1 MQNAAN
7 RRLSTSLHALLFI
20 SGLFFIALA
29 LRVSV
34 AFFTEYAVGEAF
46 LSPDMIDR
54 IWAVR
59 LTSLFLGVTVTVLTH
74 VLNRRGVLESFFR
87 NRSLST
93 KGVLGG
99 VALLLISSI
108 LGLVLLDVGLRA
120 VDSSTFWVQTLV
132 SEQQN
137 YWHYDELVGWSHVP
151 GLEGRYSASDFDVH
165 VKISDHGLRDR
176 SYDYQRPDGVFRIV
190 VLGDSYAWGFGVE
203 HQEVFTEIIEDS
215 QDSLQ
220 VINMG
225 VSGYSTDQEYVLL
238 KEEGLRYN
246 PQLVLLMLFENDIN
260 HNTLDVNYL
269 KYPKPRFSVLD
280 GHLVQ
285 ANRPSPRIGLLR
297 ETHCFLR
304 THSVAYNYLVRVL
317 ESSSAPWVRLTRA
330 FGSGIAYWL
339 TGRRWEDPVALTSA
353 IIGEIRDLSRAAGA
367 QLVVVQVATQGQALG
382 REKTIPNEIIE
393 YFRAE
398 GIPFLDLVGPFKDY
412 LATHSGQGLQFAHD
426 PHWNAD
432 GHRLAADAIGTYLQ
446 TDAWWA

>member
-1 MQNAAN
+1 MQRAAN
-7 RRLSTSLHALLFI
+7 RRLCDCLSTLLFI
-20 SGLFFIALA
+20 LGLFLIALA

-34 AFFTEYAVGEAF
+34 AFFAEYAVGEAF
-46 LSPDMIDR
+46 LSPDMTDR

-59 LTSLFLGVTVTVLTH
+59 LTFLLLGVTVTVLTY
-74 VLNRRGVLESFFR
+74 VLKRNGVLESFFR
-87 NRSLST
+87 SRSLST

-99 VALLLISSI
+99 VALLLISSV

-137 YWHYDELVGWSHVP
+137 YWHYDELVGWNHVP

-165 VKISDHGLRDR
+165 VKINDQGLRDR
-176 SYDYQRPDGVFRIV
+176 SYDYERPDGVFRIV
-190 VLGDSYAWGFGVE
+190 ALGDSYAWGFGVE
-203 HQEVFTEIIEDS
+203 HQEVFSEIIEDS
-215 QDSLQ
+215 RDGLQ

-225 VSGYSTDQEYVLL
+225 VSGYSTDQEYLL
-238 KEEGLRYN
+238 LREEGLRYN

-269 KYPKPRFSVLD
+269 KYPKPRFSVVD

-285 ANRPSPRIGLLR
+285 ANRPSPRIGPLR
-297 ETHCFLR
+297 EIHCFLR

-317 ESSSAPWVRLTRA
+317 ESSSAPWVRFTRA

-353 IIGEIRDLSRAAGA
+353 IIGEMRDLSEAAGA

-382 REKTIPNEIIE
+382 QEKTIPDELIE
-393 YFRAE
+393 YCRAE
-398 GIPFLDLVGPFKDY
+398 GIPFLDLVGTFEDY
-412 LATHSGQGLQFAHD
+412 LASHSGQSLRFPND

-432 GHRLAADAIGTYLQ
+432 GHKLAAHAIGSYLQ
-446 TDAWWA
+446 TEAW